1 MFFEAISKQTHGEL
15 LESLNQSCDVHLC
28 QQHFTTNFFKYD
40 VITYIKGQ
48 VYSAS
53 SRVSIFI

>member
-15 LESLNQSCDVHLC
+15 LESFNQACDVHLC
-28 QQHFTTNFFKYD
+28 QQHFTNFFKY
-40 VITYIKGQ
+40 VIIYIKGQ